1 MQRFQMAL
9 GNNNLYWVEPNSNI
23 TNISF
28 KVKDTENEIV
38 YQYEGPSSDLE
49 AGLLRTLNNSCGN
62 ENTCE
67 APYNL
72 KATLDPDNDLNVIL
86 TWESDH
92 DPEFG
97 YCIYRDGFLFNMA
110 HETRYVDEYTNP
122 GGHCYYITALCTG
135 GETANSNDYCI
146 TSGTSCD
153 EPSELYYEYT
163 SNKKVQLFWS
173 EPEGTWPAGYII
185 YRKTDAMNSYKEI
198 KRTKLN
204 NVKDTS
210 ASQGTAYQYAVVA
223 YYDTIDC
230 TSTYA
235 KGLFD
240 PSKYYV
246 RVEWDYTPQLLVEL
260 SGNEDT
266 TLVNL
271 RWSPAFLATSY
282 TVMRNGETLG
292 EVTDLT
298 YTDDNVE
305 FEQTYCYQIV
315 AHGGDYEESSNEAC
329 VTTPNAPEP
338 PEPPV
343 MPCNAPTNLRREAP
357 MNVAHIAW
365 NVPEERNPDS
375 YTVVIVNNLTNE
387 TIEVTGISD
396 LFYEEEISV
405 EEMDKSYKV
414 KAVYEECESEFALT
428 EGGDDFVNINNLS
441 VTENGMNVTLY
452 PNPTTG
458 QLTIE
463 MEGLT
468 MVEVYN
474 FVGQCLLR
482 QPVSEGT
489 TIVDMSGLQDGV
501 YMVKVSAN
509 SGSVMQKVVK
519 M

>member
-1 MQRFQMAL
+1 
-9 GNNNLYWVEPNSNI
+9 
-23 TNISF
+23 
-28 KVKDTENEIV
+28 
-38 YQYEGPSSDLE
+38 
-49 AGLLRTLNNSCGN
+49 
-62 ENTCE
+62 
-67 APYNL
+67 
-72 KATLDPDNDLNVIL
+72 
-86 TWESDH
+86 
-92 DPEFG
+92 
-97 YCIYRDGFLFNMA
+97 MA
-110 HETRYVDEYTNP
+110 HETRYVDEYTNL

-135 GETANSNDYCI
+135 GETANSNEYCI
-146 TSGTSCD
+146 TSGTGCD
-153 EPSELYYEYT
+153 EPFDLYFEYLP
-163 SNKKVQLFWS
+163 NKKVQLFWS
-173 EPEGTWPAGYII
+173 EPEGTWPTGYIV
-185 YRKTDAMNSYKEI
+185 YRKTDDMTSYREI
-198 KRTKLN
+198 KRTRQN

-210 ASQGTAYQYAVVA
+210 CTQGTAYQYAVVS

-246 RVEWDYTPQLLVEL
+246 RVEWDYTPVLLAEL
-260 SGNEDT
+260 AGNEDT
-266 TLVNL
+266 TTVSL

-282 TVMRNGETLG
+282 TIMRDGEILG

-298 YTDDNVE
+298 FTDDNVE
-305 FEQTYCYQIV
+305 AEKTYCYTII
-315 AHGGDYEESSNEAC
+315 AHGEDYEESSNEVC
-329 VTTPNAPEP
+329 VTTPEGPEP

-343 MPCNAPTNLRREAP
+343 LPCNAPTNLRREEP
-357 MNVAHIAW
+357 FGMAHIAW
-365 NVPEERNPDS
+365 NVPEERDPDS

-396 LFYEEEISV
+396 LFYEEEIIV

-482 QPVSEGT
+482 QAASEGT